1 MPTEA
6 FPVRPTFD
14 PLPRLTFALPG
25 FNLLRLDL
33 LRKTRNYAVWLIWL
47 ALANAASAQVCQNSG
62 DMDASARAS
71 VEAAAKRYFDLSA
84 KGDTGALKQNSI
96 PAVAANFSG
105 IEAAVKERQA
115 ALAGAQ
121 ATIRP
126 VFLLTADGT
135 QPLARAEFL
144 CGVFGPNGQTKDS
157 AVFVLPNLPP
167 GKYAVTILDV
177 SGGKTPL
184 TLTFVLQEIGGDWK
198 LAGFFAADSQVAG
211 HDAAWFL
218 QRAHDF
224 EAKSQKHNAWLYH
237 REAIAL
243 SVPINFMSTRA
254 TDKLY
259 EDAQA
264 MQPSDVPANGSAV
277 DLSYA
282 GKTYRL
288 TDIFPLPEGN
298 DLDVVVKYQAADVSD
313 TSRTFQENTAVIKAL
328 VAKYPEL
335 RDAFAGVV
343 ARAVDP
349 SGRDYGTLLPMKDIK

>member
-1 MPTEA
+1 M
-6 FPVRPTFD
+6 
-14 PLPRLTFALPG
+14 
-25 FNLLRLDL
+25 
-33 LRKTRNYAVWLIWL
+33 
-47 ALANAASAQVCQNSG
+47 
-62 DMDASARAS
+62 
-71 VEAAAKRYFDLSA
+71 
-84 KGDTGALKQNSI
+84 
-96 PAVAANFSG
+96 AANFGHRSG
-105 IEAAVKERQA
+105 GERAAGGVGGSPGHNPSGFSADRRWYA
-115 ALAGAQ
+115 AFGA
-121 ATIRP
+121 
-126 VFLLTADGT
+126 
-135 QPLARAEFL
+135 AEFL

-198 LAGFFAADSQVAG
+198 LAGFFAADLQVAG

-264 MQPSDVPANGSAV
+264 MQPLGRAREWKRGRSQLRRQNLPFDRHFSPARG
-277 DLSYA
+277 
-282 GKTYRL
+282 
-288 TDIFPLPEGN
+288 
-298 DLDVVVKYQAADVSD
+298 Q
-313 TSRTFQENTAVIKAL
+313 
-328 VAKYPEL
+328 
-335 RDAFAGVV
+335 
-343 ARAVDP
+343 
-349 SGRDYGTLLPMKDIK
+349 

>member
-1 MPTEA
+1 
-6 FPVRPTFD
+6 VRPTFD
-14 PLPRLTFALPG
+14 LLPRKA
-25 FNLLRLDL
+25 RH
-33 LRKTRNYAVWLIWL
+33 YAVWLVWL
-47 ALANAASAQVCQNSG
+47 ALATVASAQVCQISS
-62 DMDASARAS
+62 DIDASARAS

-84 KGDTGALKQNSI
+84 KGDATTLKQNSI

-105 IEAAVKERQA
+105 IEGAVKEHQA
-115 ALAGAQ
+115 AFVGAQ
-121 ATIRP
+121 ATVRP
-126 VFLLTADGT
+126 VYLLTAEGT

-177 SGGKTPL
+177 SGGKAPL
-184 TLTFVLQEIGGDWK
+184 TLTFVLQEIGSDWK
-198 LAGFFAADSQVAG
+198 LAGFFAAELQAAG

-224 EAKSQKHNAWLYH
+224 QAKSQKHNAWLYD
-237 REAIAL
+237 REAIAF
-243 SVPINFMSTRA
+243 SVPIDFMSTRA

-264 MQPSDVPANGSAV
+264 MQPSDVPANGGTV
-277 DLSYA
+277 DLSSG
-282 GKTYRL
+282 GKTYHL
-288 TDIFPLPEGN
+288 TDIFPLPVGN
-298 DLDVVVKYQAADVSD
+298 DLDVVVKYQSADVSD
-313 TSRTFQENTAVIKAL
+313 TSHTFQENTAVIKAL

>member
-6 FPVRPTFD
+6 FPVRPTFHL
-14 PLPRLTFALPG
+14 LPRPTFDLP
-25 FNLLRLDL
+25 
-33 LRKTRNYAVWLIWL
+33 RKRRNYAVCLVWL
-47 ALANAASAQVCQNSG
+47 ALATATQAQVCQNSG
-62 DMDASARAS
+62 DIDASTRTS
-71 VEAAAKRYFDLSA
+71 IEAAAKRYFDLSA
-84 KGDTGALKQNSI
+84 KGDTTTLKQNSI

-105 IEAAVKERQA
+105 IEGAVKEHQPA
-115 ALAGAQ
+115 FAGAQ
-121 ATIRP
+121 AVVRP

-177 SGGKTPL
+177 SGGKSPL
-184 TLTFVLQEIGGDWK
+184 TLTFVLQEIGSDWK

-224 EAKSQKHNAWLYH
+224 QAKSQKHNAWLYH
-237 REAIAL
+237 REATAL
-243 SVPINFMSTRA
+243 SVPIDFMSTRA

-259 EDAQA
+259 EDAQS
-264 MQPSDVPANGSAV
+264 MQPSDVPANGSTV
-277 DLSYA
+277 DLSSG
-282 GKTYRL
+282 GKAYHL
-288 TDIFPLPEGN
+288 TDIFPLPVGN

-313 TSRTFQENTAVIKAL
+313 TSHTFQENTAVIKAL

>member
-6 FPVRPTFD
+6 SLVRPTFD
-14 PLPRLTFALPG
+14 FLPRLTFDFP
-25 FNLLRLDL
+25 
-33 LRKTRNYAVWLIWL
+33 RKTRQYAVWLVWL
-47 ALANAASAQVCQNSG
+47 ALAALGQAQVCQNSG
-62 DMDASARAS
+62 DIEAPTRAA
-71 VEAAAKRYFDLSA
+71 VEGAAKRYFDLSA
-84 KGDTGALKQNSI
+84 KGDTTSLKQNSI

-105 IEAAVKERQA
+105 IEGAVKEHQA
-115 ALAGAQ
+115 AFAGAQ
-121 ATIRP
+121 ATVRP
-126 VFLLTADGT
+126 IFLLTADGT

-167 GKYAVTILDV
+167 GKYAVAILDV
-177 SGGKTPL
+177 SGGKAPL
-184 TLTFVLQEIGGDWK
+184 TLTFVLQQIGNDWK
-198 LAGFFAADSQVAG
+198 LAGFFAADSEVAG

-237 REAIAL
+237 REATAL

-264 MQPSDVPANGSAV
+264 MQPADVPANGKTV
-277 DLSYA
+277 DLSSG
-282 GKTYRL
+282 GKTYHL
-288 TDIFPLPEGN
+288 TDIFPLPVGN

-313 TSRTFQENTAVIKAL
+313 TSHTFQENTAVIKAL

>member
-14 PLPRLTFALPG
+14 LLPRPIFDLRRKRR
-25 FNLLRLDL
+25 NL
-33 LRKTRNYAVWLIWL
+33 AVWLVWL
-47 ALANAASAQVCQNSG
+47 ALATTTQAQVCQNSV
-62 DMDASARAS
+62 DIDASTRAAI
-71 VEAAAKRYFDLSA
+71 EGAAKRYFDLSV
-84 KGDTGALKQNSI
+84 KGDTTALKHNSI
-96 PAVAANFSG
+96 PAVSANFSG
-105 IEAAVKERQA
+105 IEGAVKERQPA
-115 ALAGAQ
+115 FAGAQ
-121 ATIRP
+121 AVVRP

-177 SGGKTPL
+177 SGGKSPL
-184 TLTFVLQEIGGDWK
+184 TLTFVLQEIGSDWK

-224 EAKSQKHNAWLYH
+224 QAKSQNHNAWLYH
-237 REAIAL
+237 REATAL
-243 SVPINFMSTRA
+243 SVPIDFMSTRA

-259 EDAQA
+259 EDAQS
-264 MQPSDVPANGSAV
+264 MQPSDVPANGSTV
-277 DLSYA
+277 DLSSG
-282 GKTYRL
+282 GKTYHL
-288 TDIFPLPEGN
+288 TDIFPLAVGN

-313 TSRTFQENTAVIKAL
+313 TSRTFQENSTVIKAL
-328 VAKYPEL
+328 VTKYPEL